1 MHTSPMRTAR
11 LWRII
16 VPGRDSVARPSD
28 RVQGMLL
35 VLAILTA
42 LAASVFAVLLGTG
55 IYLSESTRSRDEAGT
70 RYPVTATLLADGP
83 SIVFGAGTDA
93 LADSGPTDATWVLRD
108 GTRRFGPVDAHA
120 GMVTSNPV
128 PIWVDQTGTAVAPPL
143 SATAAVV
150 DSVVIGI
157 GVGAGAVF
165 LLALLYRS
173 AVFVLD
179 RFRLARWQQ
188 EWFHVQE
195 RQAHP

>member
-1 MHTSPMRTAR
+1 MHTSSMRTAR

-16 VPGRDSVARPSD
+16 MPGRDSVARPTD

-35 VLAILTA
+35 VFAILTA

-55 IYLSESTRSRDEAGT
+55 IYLSESARSRDETGT

-83 SIVFGAGTDA
+83 SIVFDASTDA
-93 LADSGPTDATWVLRD
+93 LGGSGPADATWVVRD
-108 GTRRFGPVDAHA
+108 GTRRFGPVDARA
-120 GMVTSNPV
+120 GMVTSDAV
-128 PIWVDQTGTAVAPPL
+128 PIWADQTGAAVTPPL

-150 DSVVIGI
+150 DAVVIGI
-157 GVGAGAVF
+157 GVGAGTVF

-188 EWFHVQE
+188 EWFHEQE